1 MTTKRNLFVRLVPCR
16 CLRGE
21 EETVTTL
28 DYSHCSLEQV
38 PKEIFTFEKTLE
50 ELYLDANQIEELPK
64 QLFNCQS
71 LHKLSLPDNDL
82 TTLPASIANLI
93 NLRELDVS
101 KNGIQEFPENI
112 KNCKVLTVVEASV
125 NPISKLPDGFSQLL
139 NLTQLYLNDAFLE
152 FLPANFGRLT
162 KLQIL
167 ELRENQ
173 LKILPKTMS
182 RLTQL
187 ERLDLGSNE
196 FTEVPEVLEQLS
208 GLKEFWMDGNRLTLI
223 PGFIGTLKQLTYLD
237 VSKNNIEV
245 VEEGISGCES
255 LQDLL
260 LSSNSLQQLPESIGS
275 LKKITTLKIDENQ
288 LIYLPDSIGGLVSVE
303 ELDCSFN
310 EIETLPSSVGQLSSI
325 RTFAADHNFLTQLPS
340 EIGNW
345 KHVTVLFLHSNK
357 LEFLPEEMG
366 DMQKLK
372 VINLS
377 DNRLKNLPFTFTKLQ
392 QLTAMWLSDNQSK
405 PLIPLQKET
414 DPNTQKTV
422 LTNYMFPQQPRTEDV
437 MFISDNESFNPS
449 LWEEQRK
456 QRAQVAFEC
465 DEDKDEREAPPREG
479 NLKRYPTPY
488 PDELKNMV
496 KTVQTIVHRLKDEES
511 TEDTAR
517 ESKREGQTVSVK
529 DVGVKTSE
537 SASVKNKADERKQ
550 YSAGSSVQ
558 KPTEPEAE
566 HSTTD
571 SQMTALVKT
580 LQNTKT
586 IVNHEDTLEESEE
599 LSSDEEMKMAEMR
612 PPLIET
618 SINQPKVV
626 ALSNNKKDDSKD
638 ADSLSDEA
646 THNSNQNN
654 SNCSSPSRMSDSAS
668 LNTDSSQD
676 ISLCSPEKET
686 HAAVLSKIRREDE
699 NLNNLLQNGDELNIT
714 VEEKITV
721 QEKVTDLSEYDL
733 SIEERLGLIGK
744 SVDLSTP
751 MEECHKLDQIN
762 MNINKLVS
770 EEAVPVPVER
780 LQTQEIVKGFL
791 DNNTKEESKHLE
803 NGNKYPID
811 EVNGHP
817 QEAVQPPSKDK
828 LTRSTTVDGNSAE
841 LSVSRSTEDLSPQRS
856 GPVMKSQ
863 STTSMDTG
871 GLKIYD
877 IVNENGS
884 QQANSVVKLASDS
897 TDGKN
902 IIRSKSATL
911 LYDQPLQIFPGSSS
925 SSDLVS
931 STKTMFKFDSNHNPE
946 GANVVRGPATSGAQ
960 KFCAP
965 QYNIQYSSSATAKD
979 TLWPQKQN
987 SQVEQGSLPPSRL
1000 VRSDSTE
1007 AASYVKH
1014 SANMNFSNHNNVR
1027 ASAVYNSHQR
1037 MAGRHVDMWA
1047 VPPSDRLLPGAT
1059 RHTLQRQSSVS
1070 STASINVGDSGPSR
1084 RTQVPEGDY
1093 LTYRDLHSM
1102 GRAPPVMSGQQ
1113 RPLSARTYSIDG
1125 PNVPRPQSARPSV
1138 NEIPERTMSVSDFN
1152 YSRTSPSKRSNPRV
1166 NSEHSLLD
1174 PPGKSK
1180 VPRDWREQVL
1190 RHIEAKKLEKHPQA
1204 STPGDQC
1211 QDEVFISGQQNY
1223 SSATLSL
1230 KDVPPDSM
1238 KKIAIP
1244 LTNGQMCQPQRPQA
1258 NYSQVH
1264 HLPPQSSVARHPS
1277 REQLIDYLML
1287 KVAHQPP
1294 YTQSQCSPRQ
1304 SHELAKQEIRVIIDK
1319 DPELGFSISGGVGGR
1334 GNPFRPEDDGIFVT
1348 RVQPEG
1354 PASKL
1359 LQPGDKIIQAN
1370 GYSFINID
1378 HGQAVSLLKTFQN
1391 AVELIIMREV
1401 SS

>member
-21 EETVTTL
+21 EETVTML

-275 LKKITTLKIDENQ
+275 LKKVTTLKIDENQ

-310 EIETLPSSVGQLSSI
+310 EIETLPSSVGQLSNI

-405 PLIPLQKET
+405 PLIPLQKEA
-414 DPNTQKTV
+414 DPDTQKTV

-511 TEDTAR
+511 TEDIAK

-529 DVGVKTSE
+529 DVGVK
-537 SASVKNKADERKQ
+537 
-550 YSAGSSVQ
+550 
-558 KPTEPEAE
+558 
-566 HSTTD
+566 
-571 SQMTALVKT
+571 
-580 LQNTKT
+580 
-586 IVNHEDTLEESEE
+586 ESEE

-654 SNCSSPSRMSDSAS
+654 SNCSSPSRMSDSVS

-676 ISLCSPEKET
+676 ISLCSPDKET

-699 NLNNLLQNGDELNIT
+699 NLNNILQNGGELSIT
-714 VEEKITV
+714 VEENIHV
-721 QEKVTDLSEYDL
+721 QEKVTNLSEYEL

-744 SVDLSTP
+744 GVDLSTP
-751 MEECHKLDQIN
+751 VEESHKLDQIN

-780 LQTQEIVKGFL
+780 LQTQEIVSVKGFL
-791 DNNTKEESKHLE
+791 NNNIKEESEHLE
-803 NGNKYPID
+803 NGNKYPINK
-811 EVNGHP
+811 VNGHP
-817 QEAVQPPSKDK
+817 EEAVQSPSKDE
-828 LTRSTTVDGNSAE
+828 LTRSTAVDGESAE
-841 LSVSRSTEDLSPQRS
+841 LYVSRSTEDLSPQRS
-856 GPVMKSQ
+856 GPVMKSH
-863 STTSMDTG
+863 SITSMDTG

-877 IVNENGS
+877 IANENGS
-884 QQANSVVKLASDS
+884 QQPNSVVKLASDS
-897 TDGKN
+897 ADGKN
-902 IIRSKSATL
+902 IVRSKSATL
-911 LYDQPLQIFPGSSS
+911 LYDQPLQVFPGSSS

-931 STKTMFKFDSNHNPE
+931 STKAAFKFDSNHNPE
-946 GANVVRGPATSGAQ
+946 GANVVRGSVTSGAQ
-960 KFCAP
+960 MFCAP
-965 QYNIQYSSSATAKD
+965 QYNIQYSSSAAAKD

-987 SQVEQGSLPPSRL
+987 TQVEQGSLPSSRL
-1000 VRSDSTE
+1000 LRSDSTE
-1007 AASYVKH
+1007 TPSYLKH

-1027 ASAVYNSHQR
+1027 ASAVYNTHQR
-1037 MAGRHVDMWA
+1037 MAGRHIDMWA
-1047 VPPSDRLLPGAT
+1047 VPPNDRLLPGAS
-1059 RHTLQRQSSVS
+1059 RHTLQRQSSIS
-1070 STASINVGDSGPSR
+1070 STASINVGDTGPSR
-1084 RTQVPEGDY
+1084 WTQVPEGDY

-1180 VPRDWREQVL
+1180 VPHDWREQVL
-1190 RHIEAKKLEKHPQA
+1190 RHIEAKKLEKSMLSRSFNSNYAAVSSFHYGSSRDLHGSQGSVALSIADGRGSGVHIVRHPQA

-1223 SSATLSL
+1223 SSATLGL
-1230 KDVPPDSM
+1230 KDVPPDST
-1238 KKIAIP
+1238 KKIAVQIP

-1264 HLPPQSSVARHPS
+1264 HLPPQSSVGRHPS

-1304 SHELAKQEIRVIIDK
+1304 SHELAKQEIRVRIDK

-1391 AVELIIMREV
+1391 AVELIIVREV